1 MQAESLSPEVTDK
14 ELMGGGGGTE
24 EAGSVG
30 QPHLLA
36 PLGLPWGEKSG
47 FGV

>member
-14 ELMGGGGGTE
+14 ELMGGGGTE

-30 QPHLLA
+30 QPRLLA
-36 PLGLPWGEKSG
+36 PSGLPWGGKSG